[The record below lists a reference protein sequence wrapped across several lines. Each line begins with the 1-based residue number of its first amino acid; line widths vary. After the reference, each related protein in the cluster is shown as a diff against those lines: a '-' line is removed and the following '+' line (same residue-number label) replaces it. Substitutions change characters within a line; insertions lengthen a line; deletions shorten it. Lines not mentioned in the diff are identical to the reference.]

1 LIQYSTW
8 YIFFVFSSDLKLLY
22 GPDQFEENDPNEA
35 KALAIFFNRLF
46 AGGWAWW
53 SCSRL
58 M

>member
-1 LIQYSTW
+1 M
-8 YIFFVFSSDLKLLY
+8 Y
-22 GPDQFEENDPNEA
+22 GPDQFEEKDPNEA